1 VCKCMVHVHPGK
13 REISGELLISVKT
26 VELHLGQILARLDL
40 DSRAQIAAALTA
52 RQVPP
57 GSDRKATARSD

>member
-1 VCKCMVHVHPGK
+1 MVHVHPGK
-13 REISGELLISVKT
+13 REIAGELLISVKT

-40 DSRAQIAAALTA
+40 DSRAQIAGALAA
-52 RQVPP
+52 RQVSP